1 MQWKEGKVFNRL
13 VIQVILLA
21 VNGQVQ
27 SLLSMTNDLPFSLF
41 FPYVSDKYNG

>member
-27 SLLSMTNDLPFSLF
+27 SLLAMNDLPFSRF